1 VLIFFIFYV
10 VFILH
15 INFLLRN
22 ILLGHES
29 DNFFNFVMTYNFS
42 PEVSL
47 ISLEF
52 VTLCMLSF
60 YLAYTLIYRQRNKF
74 IDQSSLY
81 IGKNTTFI
89 TSVSAF
95 MMASY
100 LVYVSYKS
108 GFNYGSIT
116 QFRAQNSFIFELRAV
131 YLLLLSFHLLNIP
144 ISQIIK
150 EKKYAFFRFS
160 FIFYGIALLF
170 FQARSAMFEVF
181 VIFIYSYLMWNKD
194 KIRFKYI
201 VALCF
206 LIFIPNILVMARMG
220 VPDNISELIDGIFTV
235 EYSILLNNYL
245 GSVIF
250 YEIHNETY
258 SFLPQV
264 WLIFPSW
271 IRLFFDIEVGKIEY
285 FTQVA
290 NLAKVSGGGFSL
302 IAQMYSDFQ
311 WKAPL
316 VFLVA
321 GLLIGWLNK
330 GAYKVGSVSLFYASA
345 PLVYSM
351 FILSLRNDFGVMFK
365 YMIQIMVLAM
375 VLSLIKRIKV

>member
-1 VLIFFIFYV
+1 
-10 VFILH
+10 
-15 INFLLRN
+15 
-22 ILLGHES
+22 
-29 DNFFNFVMTYNFS
+29 
-42 PEVSL
+42 
-47 ISLEF
+47 
-52 VTLCMLSF
+52 
-60 YLAYTLIYRQRNKF
+60 
-74 IDQSSLY
+74 
-81 IGKNTTFI
+81 
-89 TSVSAF
+89 
-95 MMASY
+95 
-100 LVYVSYKS
+100 
-108 GFNYGSIT
+108 
-116 QFRAQNSFIFELRAV
+116 
-131 YLLLLSFHLLNIP
+131 
-144 ISQIIK
+144 
-150 EKKYAFFRFS
+150 
-160 FIFYGIALLF
+160 
-170 FQARSAMFEVF
+170 
-181 VIFIYSYLMWNKD
+181 MWNKD